1 MPGAP
6 AGGTVRGPALAVIGS
21 DGQLERSTAA
31 FSSLGDAEALLDGHP
46 EELER
51 VLRGEAA
58 SATLTRGAVTAAIE
72 AVVDQSGG
80 RHALL
85 TVSGGD
91 EEPDATASANPVLDE
106 DLDASSAVVF
116 LKDLDGRYLRVNAR
130 HGELIGGGEDKLLGK
145 TDREL
150 DAKLTVD
157 GPRLKERD
165 PADPEPPQLEYIVP
179 AHEKR
184 PALSVLRFLIHDRA
198 GQPVALCGV
207 AAPVNESAVARSEA
221 ERLMDIERFAHVDP
235 GTARAEL
242 LSRWGLA
249 GGAAAAATVVHVAPA
264 GPAALAPISADEQAL
279 AQALAD
285 EQQRAED
292 LERALA
298 EATRQLGAAGRSS
311 NDEVEDA
318 MLRSEQARV
327 QAEQAHA
334 ESEHLRAELE
344 LAHAETEQARAVA
357 RREHEDAET
366 ARSATQAARA
376 EASQA
381 LLKIEQLEADSI
393 QLRSR
398 FEQAEAEARESR
410 VRAEKAEVEAVEA
423 RARVDQA
430 EIEVRQGR
438 TRVEQAEADLRQA
451 RVRAEQAEAEARQAK
466 ARAEQA
472 DGDVRQARA
481 RVEEAETEA
490 LRASRRAEDAETGL
504 RQAKAEIEELEAA
517 RRQARGQIEE
527 LESAATRARAAI
539 EEAERSAREWRA
551 RAEQAETELTTA
563 RAAASTDA
571 KAPGEADD
579 RASAEWR
586 SQLVAVQE
594 KLGAAE
600 SQRGELRET
609 LAAERARTEELRRLL
624 DQAHERV
631 NSLGV
636 ELAAAQAADAAR
648 EDAEAAREE
657 AEAARQ
663 EAEAA
668 RREAEEELAAATA
681 AQARRET
688 EEAEAAEAAAKKP
701 ASGRAGAASSDSDAD
716 AESVTG
722 LRWGAAAQRLLA
734 AALGDA
740 DELRGGFMAAADV
753 LGVRGGWDLVAIW
766 TPDQRG
772 ILRCAASWSREP
784 LADLERVSRG
794 TAHDVS
800 SRLGAA
806 LYAREPVWIEDL
818 PAAAA
823 SASQDEDGPDRLAQ
837 AGEAGITTALML
849 PIREGV
855 ARVGVL
861 ELLARTQSERDPE
874 ILDALEAVGLQLG
887 QFAALIRARRNAPG
901 AR

>member
-1 MPGAP
+1 M
-6 AGGTVRGPALAVIGS
+6 RGPALAVVGS

-51 VLRGEAA
+51 VLRGEAS

-85 TVSGGD
+85 TVSGG
-91 EEPDATASANPVLDE
+91 EEEVDASAAANPVLDE
-106 DLDASSAVVF
+106 DLDSSPAVVF
-116 LKDLDGRYLRVNAR
+116 VKDLDGRYLRVNAR
-130 HGELIGGGEDKLLGK
+130 HGKLIGGGEDKLLGK

-165 PADPEPPQLEYIVP
+165 PADAEPQQLEYIVP

-221 ERLMDIERFAHVDP
+221 ERLMDLERFAHVDA
-235 GTARAEL
+235 TAARDEL

-249 GGAAAAATVVHVAPA
+249 GGAAAAATVVHVAHA
-264 GPAALAPISADEQAL
+264 EPAALAPISADEQAL

-285 EQQRAED
+285 EQQRVED

-311 NDEVEDA
+311 SEEVEDA
-318 MLRSEQARV
+318 MLRTEQARV

-357 RREHEDAET
+357 RREHEDAES
-366 ARSATQAARA
+366 ARAATQAARA

-410 VRAEKAEVEAVEA
+410 VRSEKADVEAVEA
-423 RARVDQA
+423 RARADQA

-451 RVRAEQAEAEARQAK
+451 RVRAEQAEADARQAK
-466 ARAEQA
+466 ARVEQA
-472 DGDVRQARA
+472 DGDIRQARA

-490 LRASRRAEDAETGL
+490 LRSSRRAEEAETAL
-504 RQAKAEIEELEAA
+504 RQAKLEIEELESA

-539 EEAERSAREWRA
+539 EEAERSAREWRV
-551 RAEQAETELTTA
+551 RAEQAENELTAA
-563 RAAASTDA
+563 RAAASADS
-571 KAPGEADD
+571 KAPSDAAD

-586 SQLVAVQE
+586 SQLAAVQE

-600 SQRGELRET
+600 SQSGELREN

-636 ELAAAQAADAAR
+636 ELAAAQAA
-648 EDAEAAREE
+648 EL
-657 AEAARQ
+657 ARQ
-663 EAEAA
+663 EAETAREAA
-668 RREAEEELAAATA
+668 EASRREAEEELAAAA
-681 AQARRET
+681 AQAQLDA
-688 EEAEAAEAAAKKP
+688 EEAEAAGREADAAAKK
-701 ASGRAGAASSDSDAD
+701 AANGRKGAGALAPHIDGQ
-716 AESVTG
+716 EITG
-722 LRWGAAAQRLLA
+722 LQWGARAQRQLA

-740 DELRGGFMAAADV
+740 DELRSGFLAAADV

-784 LADLERVSRG
+784 LSDLERLSHTG
-794 TAHDVS
+794 AHSVS

-806 LYAREPVWIEDL
+806 LYARESVWIEDL
-818 PAAAA
+818 PGAAAT
-823 SASQDEDGPDRLAQ
+823 SASKDDDGPDRLAQ
-837 AGEAGITTALML
+837 AEEAGITTAVML

-855 ARVGVL
+855 ARIGVL
-861 ELLARTQSERDPE
+861 ELLARTQSECDSE
-874 ILDALEAVGLQLG
+874 VLSALEAVGLQLG
-887 QFAALIRARRNAPG
+887 QFAALMRARRNAPG